1 MRALIFQNHL
11 EPEQVNAYHFGFVL
25 GPCINAS
32 GRLDTTKLSLS
43 LFYRERKRQKT
54 ARELVELNQQ
64 RKDMTAD
71 GVEEAKRVVEEHYMS
86 DKVLVIYL
94 PQVHESLA
102 GIIAGRIREAYH
114 KPVFVLTK
122 AEEGVKG
129 SGRSIEEY
137 SMYEELCKCR
147 GL

>member
-1 MRALIFQNHL
+1 
-11 EPEQVNAYHFGFVL
+11 
-25 GPCINAS
+25 
-32 GRLDTTKLSLS
+32 
-43 LFYRERKRQKT
+43 
-54 ARELVELNQQ
+54 
-64 RKDMTAD
+64 
-71 GVEEAKRVVEEHYMS
+71 MS

-129 SGRSIEEY
+129 SGRSIEE
-137 SMYEELCKCR
+137 
-147 GL
+147 